1 MLGKTCPG
9 AIGGT
14 ADGASSGAGVGAA
27 AAAGEAAGAAGAEGA
42 TSSDVVA
49 RCISSGA
56 LNNLLDNI
64 DNIEHDNDDAQVP
77 GTAAVIQRCVA
88 MKPGDV
94 PPGVVMYGAGGEE
107 FNSEELGG
115 STSSGDPLSGSGD
128 PPPIACT
135 LSAHAERLLWDWTSQ
150 RRSWPDRHAKQLVLQ
165 SGDVVVLRCTYDIPD
180 AKRGE
185 VVFGQ
190 TSAEEM
196 CQARFSIASH
206 ELVTKGQDDLI
217 PLVGRLMGHDHEDRR
232 TMSKQSSG
240 TERAAAAAV
249 DDYR

>member
-1 MLGKTCPG
+1 
-9 AIGGT
+9 
-14 ADGASSGAGVGAA
+14 
-27 AAAGEAAGAAGAEGA
+27 
-42 TSSDVVA
+42 
-49 RCISSGA
+49 
-56 LNNLLDNI
+56 
-64 DNIEHDNDDAQVP
+64 VP
-77 GTAAVIQRCVA
+77 GIAAVIQRCVA

-107 FNSEELGG
+107 SNSEELGG
-115 STSSGDPLSGSGD
+115 STLSGDPMSGSGD
-128 PPPIACT
+128 PPPIAC
-135 LSAHAERLLWDWTSQ
+135 TSQ
-150 RRSWPDRHAKQLVLQ
+150 RRSWPDRHAKELVLQ

-232 TMSKQSSG
+232 TVSKQYSG
-240 TERAAAAAV
+240 TERAAAAAG